1 MALTDQKG
9 INEDTYSGKGEVKWF
24 GGVINIVNIA
34 AMMFAGSVNRNTTSP
49 TLMRLTRDGRLGT
62 NSTAKKILKRKRK
75 SIWKYGR
82 TTTDRC
88 CT

>member
-24 GGVINIVNIA
+24 GGAINIVNIA
-34 AMMFAGSVNRNTTSP
+34 AMIFAGSVSKNTISL
-49 TLMRLTRDGRLGT
+49 TLMRLMQAGKPGM

-75 SIWKYGR
+75 SI
-82 TTTDRC
+82 
-88 CT
+88 